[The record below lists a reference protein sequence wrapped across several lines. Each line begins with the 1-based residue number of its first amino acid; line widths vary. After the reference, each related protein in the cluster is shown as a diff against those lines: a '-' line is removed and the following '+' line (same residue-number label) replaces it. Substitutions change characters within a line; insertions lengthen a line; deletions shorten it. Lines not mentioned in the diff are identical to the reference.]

1 MSTDLFHFFQHYA
14 DSAMDQAYES
24 LVAQQ
29 YYSKV
34 LKRLQAGEDLS
45 EEIVEIKK
53 VGNKIAL
60 EVTIQALSEYEKKAK
75 AAWKLPPIF
84 DDQCKTSIS
93 QNKERLEHLPRY
105 EITHTFKT
113 DAGSVVVLIKTAGMN
128 SKVTIDAGK
137 NPMIAQAAILE
148 LEKLLT
154 FSTLATRTNQA

>member
-1 MSTDLFHFFQHYA
+1 MSTDLFHYFQHYA
-14 DSAMDQAYES
+14 DCAMEQAYES

-53 VGNKIAL
+53 VGNKVAL

-75 AAWKLPPIF
+75 SAWKLPPLMA
-84 DDQCKTSIS
+84 DQAKTLIS
-93 QNKERLEHLPRY
+93 HNKERLEHLPRY
-105 EITHTFKT
+105 EITHTFNT
-113 DAGSVVVLIKTAGMN
+113 EAGAVVVAIKTAGMN

-154 FSTLATRTNQA
+154 FSSLATRTN

>member
-1 MSTDLFHFFQHYA
+1 MSTDLFHYFQHYA
-14 DSAMDQAYES
+14 DSAMEQAYAS

-34 LKRLQAGEDLS
+34 LKRLQAGDDLS

-75 AAWKLPPIF
+75 SAWKLPPLMA
-84 DDQCKTSIS
+84 DQAKTLIS
-93 QNKERLEHLPRY
+93 HNKERLEHLPRY
-105 EITHTFKT
+105 EITHTFNT
-113 DAGSVVVLIKTAGMN
+113 EAGTVVVTIKTAGMN

-154 FSTLATRTNQA
+154 FSSLATRPN

>member
-1 MSTDLFHFFQHYA
+1 MSTELFHYFQHYA
-14 DSAMDQAYES
+14 DCAMEQAYES

-75 AAWKLPPIF
+75 SAWKLPPLMA
-84 DDQCKTSIS
+84 DQAKTLIS
-93 QNKERLEHLPRY
+93 HNKERLEHLPRY
-105 EITHTFKT
+105 EITHTFNT
-113 DAGSVVVLIKTAGMN
+113 EAGTVVVTIKTAGMN

-154 FSTLATRTNQA
+154 FSSIATRTN

>member
-1 MSTDLFHFFQHYA
+1 MSTDLFHYFQHYA

-60 EVTIQALSEYEKKAK
+60 EVTIKALSEYENKAK
-75 AAWKLPPIF
+75 SAWKLPPLMA
-84 DDQCKTSIS
+84 DQAKTLIS
-93 QNKERLEHLPRY
+93 HNKERLEHLPRY
-105 EITHTFKT
+105 EITHTFNT
-113 DAGSVVVLIKTAGMN
+113 EAGTVVVTIKTAGMN

-154 FSTLATRTNQA
+154 FSSLANRTN

>member
-1 MSTDLFHFFQHYA
+1 MAKIYTNFSDKEIFGIGAAAKANTFLTYLGLDSTILRGIT
-14 DSAMDQAYES
+14 DSSPHKIGKYTP
-24 LVAQQ
+24 LT
-29 YYSKV
+29 
-34 LKRLQAGEDLS
+34 RIP
-45 EEIVEIKK
+45 IVED
-53 VGNKIAL
+53 
-60 EVTIQALSEYEKKAK
+60 QALSEYEKKAK

-113 DAGSVVVLIKTAGMN
+113 DAGSVVVSIKTAGMN

>member
-1 MSTDLFHFFQHYA
+1 MSTDLFHYFQHYA

-75 AAWKLPPIF
+75 LAWKLPPLMA
-84 DDQCKTSIS
+84 DQAKTLIS
-93 QNKERLEHLPRY
+93 HNKERLEHLPRY
-105 EITHTFKT
+105 EITHTFNT
-113 DAGSVVVLIKTAGMN
+113 EAGTVVVAIKTAGMN

-154 FSTLATRTNQA
+154 FSSIATRTN

>member
-1 MSTDLFHFFQHYA
+1 MSTELFHYFQHYA
-14 DSAMDQAYES
+14 DCAMEQAYKS

-75 AAWKLPPIF
+75 SAWKLPPLMA
-84 DDQCKTSIS
+84 DQAKTLIS
-93 QNKERLEHLPRY
+93 HNKERLEHLPRY
-105 EITHTFKT
+105 EITHTFNT
-113 DAGSVVVLIKTAGMN
+113 EAGTVVVTIKTAGMN

-154 FSTLATRTNQA
+154 FSSLATRTN

>member
-1 MSTDLFHFFQHYA
+1 MSADLFHYFQHYA

-24 LVAQQ
+24 LIAQQ

-75 AAWKLPPIF
+75 SAWKLPPLMA
-84 DDQCKTSIS
+84 DQAKTLIS
-93 QNKERLEHLPRY
+93 HNKERLEHLPRY
-105 EITHTFKT
+105 EITHTFNT
-113 DAGSVVVLIKTAGMN
+113 EAGTVVVAIKTAGMN

-154 FSTLATRTNQA
+154 FSSIATRTN